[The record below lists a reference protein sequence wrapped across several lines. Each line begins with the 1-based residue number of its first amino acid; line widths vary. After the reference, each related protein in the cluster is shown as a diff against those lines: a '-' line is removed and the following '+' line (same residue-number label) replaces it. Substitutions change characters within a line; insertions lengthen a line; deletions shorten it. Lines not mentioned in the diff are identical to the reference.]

1 MFTIADFA
9 TYEEEIKKSRF
20 VGRASA
26 VSTPEDTFAFLE
38 KIKDPQATHNCFAF
52 RIGDNYRFSDDGEP
66 KGTAGKPI
74 LTAIERQDLDHV
86 MVVVTRYFGGIK
98 LGAGGLTRA
107 YGGVAS
113 MCLKGAVKKEVRPMA
128 IARIKAGFDL
138 ASTVYALMK
147 QLNVEKL
154 EEKYTDLGVNID
166 VRLEKARIPEFT
178 IALRDISRGAIELEQ
193 LDGGG
198 C

>member
-1 MFTIADFA
+1 
-9 TYEEEIKKSRF
+9 
-20 VGRASA
+20 
-26 VSTPEDTFAFLE
+26 
-38 KIKDPQATHNCFAF
+38 
-52 RIGDNYRFSDDGEP
+52 
-66 KGTAGKPI
+66 
-74 LTAIERQDLDHV
+74 
-86 MVVVTRYFGGIK
+86 
-98 LGAGGLTRA
+98 
-107 YGGVAS
+107 
-113 MCLKGAVKKEVRPMA
+113 
-128 IARIKAGFDL
+128 
-138 ASTVYALMK
+138 VYALMK